1 MESIVKMGVSGKS
14 TYGKNEQ
21 KDGPAGADQYGRMGA
36 AAASYPAYQEESAAA
51 AEKAAAAQEAGK
63 VAEKKPAEV
72 KEAEKQKVLEKKSAD
87 RRRAADEERALEK
100 RRKRHYR
107 LIMRYVIITVVACYI
122 LISLTGNIS
131 TVVTS
136 VVKWLGMVGMLLKP
150 LFWGFV
156 LAYVLAPAVS
166 FFEKKLQKSSI
177 GGRQKSNIGGRQK
190 SSIGGRKKSKRGL
203 AVAITCV
210 LTLLGLIIL
219 LSVMVS
225 AVTRNLKIAS
235 LDDLVV
241 MAQSLANS
249 VNSLE
254 QSIMRRL
261 ESMNISTGEVES
273 ALQQL
278 LHKIA
283 EFSQGLTSGLTGAV
297 GHIGGFLTATLFAII
312 FCIYFLLDYKS
323 LKKYWNRVLLAVGGP
338 KARRN
343 FHVLADD
350 ANSVFSGYI
359 RGQLID
365 AIIMAVLISAA
376 LSLVGVK
383 YAVIIGIL
391 SGIGN
396 LIPYVG
402 PVIAYGSTILV
413 CLVTGDLRRLLVAVI
428 VIFLI
433 QTIDGNVINPRLLSS
448 NIDVHP
454 MLVIAALIVGGALG
468 GIVGMLFAVPV
479 AAFIKIQFDKII
491 DRLIEARTGPANG
504 SSGRNKTKSGTRK
517 KKKSRQAV
525 KKA

>member
-21 KDGPAGADQYGRMGA
+21 KDGPAGADQYGRMDA
-36 AAASYPAYQEESAAA
+36 AAASYPEYQVESAAA
-51 AEKAAAAQEAGK
+51 VAAKEAAKEKAGK
-63 VAEKKPAEV
+63 VSEKKPAEV

-87 RRRAADEERALEK
+87 RRRAADEERALER

-107 LIMRYVIITVVACYI
+107 LIMRYVIITVVVCYI
-122 LISLTGNIS
+122 LIALTGNIS

-166 FFEKKLQKSSI
+166 FFEKKLQKSS
-177 GGRQKSNIGGRQK
+177 IGGRQK

-323 LKKYWNRVLLAVGGP
+323 LKKYWDRVLLAVGGR
-338 KARRN
+338 KVRRN

-350 ANSVFSGYI
+350 ADSVFSGYI

-396 LIPYVG
+396 LIPYAG

-428 VIFLI
+428 VIFVI

-504 SSGRNKTKSGTRK
+504 SYGRNKTKSGTRK
-517 KKKSRQAV
+517 KKKSREAV

>member
-177 GGRQKSNIGGRQK
+177 GGRQKS
-190 SSIGGRKKSKRGL
+190 SIGGRKKSKRGL

-350 ANSVFSGYI
+350 ADSVFSGYI

-383 YAVIIGIL
+383 YAVIIGM
-391 SGIGN
+391 
-396 LIPYVG
+396 PCY
-402 PVIAYGSTILV
+402 
-413 CLVTGDLRRLLVAVI
+413 R
-428 VIFLI
+428 
-433 QTIDGNVINPRLLSS
+433 
-448 NIDVHP
+448 
-454 MLVIAALIVGGALG
+454 
-468 GIVGMLFAVPV
+468 
-479 AAFIKIQFDKII
+479 
-491 DRLIEARTGPANG
+491 
-504 SSGRNKTKSGTRK
+504 
-517 KKKSRQAV
+517 
-525 KKA
+525 

>member
-177 GGRQKSNIGGRQK
+177 GGRQKS
-190 SSIGGRKKSKRGL
+190 SIGGRKKSKRGL

-350 ANSVFSGYI
+350 ADSVFSGFI

-413 CLVTGDLRRLLVAVI
+413 CLVTGDLRRLLIAVV
-428 VIFLI
+428 VIFII

-491 DRLIEARTGPANG
+491 DRLIAVRTEPANG

>member
-166 FFEKKLQKSSI
+166 FFEKKLQKSS
-177 GGRQKSNIGGRQK
+177 IGGRQK

-413 CLVTGDLRRLLVAVI
+413 CLVTGDLRRLLIAVV
-428 VIFLI
+428 VIFII

-491 DRLIEARTGPANG
+491 DRLIEVRTGPANG

>member
-166 FFEKKLQKSSI
+166 FFEKKLQKSS
-177 GGRQKSNIGGRQK
+177 IGGRQK

-454 MLVIAALIVGGALG
+454 ML
-468 GIVGMLFAVPV
+468 FAVPV

>member
-87 RRRAADEERALEK
+87 RRRAADEERALER

-107 LIMRYVIITVVACYI
+107 LIMRYVIITVVVCYI
-122 LISLTGNIS
+122 LIALTGNIS

-136 VVKWLGMVGMLLKP
+136 VVKWLGMVGVLLKP

-166 FFEKKLQKSSI
+166 FFEKKL
-177 GGRQKSNIGGRQK
+177 QK

-323 LKKYWNRVLLAVGGP
+323 LKKYWDRVLLAVGGR
-338 KARRN
+338 KVRRN

-350 ANSVFSGYI
+350 ADSVFSGYI

-428 VIFLI
+428 VIFVI

>member
-36 AAASYPAYQEESAAA
+36 VAASYPAYQEESAAA

-87 RRRAADEERALEK
+87 RRRAADEERALER

-107 LIMRYVIITVVACYI
+107 LIMRYVIITVVVCYI
-122 LISLTGNIS
+122 LIALTGNIS

-166 FFEKKLQKSSI
+166 FFEKKLQKSS
-177 GGRQKSNIGGRQK
+177 IGGRQK

-413 CLVTGDLRRLLVAVI
+413 CLVTGDLRRLLIAVV
-428 VIFLI
+428 VIFII

>member
-87 RRRAADEERALEK
+87 RRRAADEERALER

-107 LIMRYVIITVVACYI
+107 LIMRYVIITVVVCYI
-122 LISLTGNIS
+122 LIALTGNIS

-136 VVKWLGMVGMLLKP
+136 VVKWLGMVGVLLKP

-166 FFEKKLQKSSI
+166 FFEKKLQKSS
-177 GGRQKSNIGGRQK
+177 IGGRQK

-323 LKKYWNRVLLAVGGP
+323 LKKYWNRVLLAVEIGR
-338 KARRN
+338 A
-343 FHVLADD
+343 HV
-350 ANSVFSGYI
+350 
-359 RGQLID
+359 
-365 AIIMAVLISAA
+365 
-376 LSLVGVK
+376 
-383 YAVIIGIL
+383 
-391 SGIGN
+391 
-396 LIPYVG
+396 
-402 PVIAYGSTILV
+402 
-413 CLVTGDLRRLLVAVI
+413 
-428 VIFLI
+428 
-433 QTIDGNVINPRLLSS
+433 
-448 NIDVHP
+448 
-454 MLVIAALIVGGALG
+454 
-468 GIVGMLFAVPV
+468 
-479 AAFIKIQFDKII
+479 
-491 DRLIEARTGPANG
+491 
-504 SSGRNKTKSGTRK
+504 
-517 KKKSRQAV
+517 
-525 KKA
+525 

>member
-21 KDGPAGADQYGRMGA
+21 KDGPAGADQFGRMDA
-36 AAASYPAYQEESAAA
+36 AAASYPAYQEESAATA
-51 AEKAAAAQEAGK
+51 AKAAAAQEAGK
-63 VAEKKPAEV
+63 AAEKKPAEV

-156 LAYVLAPAVS
+156 LAPAVS
-166 FFEKKLQKSSI
+166 FFEKKLQKSS
-177 GGRQKSNIGGRQK
+177 IGGRQK

-323 LKKYWNRVLLAVGGP
+323 LKKYWDRVLLAVGGR
-338 KARRN
+338 KGRRN

-350 ANSVFSGYI
+350 ADSVFSGYI

>member
-87 RRRAADEERALEK
+87 RRRAADEERALER

-107 LIMRYVIITVVACYI
+107 LIMRYVIITVVVCYI
-122 LISLTGNIS
+122 LIALTGNIS

-166 FFEKKLQKSSI
+166 FFEKKL
-177 GGRQKSNIGGRQK
+177 QK

-350 ANSVFSGYI
+350 ADSVFSGYI

-413 CLVTGDLRRLLVAVI
+413 CLVTGDLRRLLIAVV
-428 VIFLI
+428 VIFII